1 MSPDKLAEAR
11 GWLTKAKE
19 DLRGAEVDL
28 GASPPLSEDAPVNAR
43 AAPIWIAFCLG
54 ALRAGRRVQPE
65 LGSPI

>member
-28 GASPPLSEDAPVNAR
+28 GASPPLSGDALFHCQQ
-43 AAPIWIAFCLG
+43 AAEK
-54 ALRAGRRVQPE
+54 ALKKR
-65 LGSPI
+65 